1 MATDGGGSSIGF
13 PDVPKL
19 ELDQLIDQLVVNAQ
33 SVRRAQGRLRALLRA
48 IETVT
53 GDLTL
58 ETVLHN
64 IVEAARQLAS
74 AQYCALGVISHD
86 RTLEQF
92 IYVGIDGQT
101 AADIGNLPRGRGLL
115 GALITDAKPIRLRD
129 ISEDQR
135 SSGFPPN
142 HPPMDSFLGVPVSAR
157 GEVFGNIYLT
167 NSANGEFSTED
178 EELVIALAQ
187 AAGTAISNAR
197 LYQEAQLKQRW
208 LEASAEITA
217 AMLATAGE
225 DPLQLIARR
234 ALDLADADAVSVSLL
249 SVDRRNLVVEVA
261 FGGVAEQLVGRRY
274 AADTTLGGQVALS
287 GRPAL
292 VVDSS
297 SGDTAASLFSPV
309 MDAGPVMVL
318 PLSGTGRPRGALS
331 LVRIAGRRPFSPADL
346 EMAAG
351 FAGQASVALELADTR
366 AAEQKLVLLEDRDRI
381 ARDLHDHVI
390 QELFSIGLS
399 LEGAAGQLPEGK
411 VTERVQRAIEN
422 IDRTIRRI
430 RTSIFQLRGNFVN
443 NEGGLRQRILE
454 VVSELATPL
463 GFVPHTAFAGLIDE
477 AFDETFIE
485 DVLACVRESLPKVA
499 QHAHA
504 PSAWVDVVAADDE
517 LTVTVSD
524 NGAGPGDGTRS
535 SGTANL
541 RARAE
546 RRRGSLE
553 IGPGPSGGTLVT
565 WKART
570 G

>member
-1 MATDGGGSSIGF
+1 MVTDGGGSSLEF

-33 SVRRAQGRLRALLRA
+33 SVRRAQGRLRALLHA

-53 GDLTL
+53 RELTL

-64 IVEAARQLAS
+64 IVEAARELAS
-74 AQYCALGVISHD
+74 AQYAALGVISHD

-92 IYVGIDGQT
+92 LYVGIDEQT
-101 AADIGNLPRGRGLL
+101 AARIGHLPRGRGLL
-115 GALITDAKPIRLRD
+115 GALITNSEPIRLPHMA
-129 ISEDQR
+129 EDQR

-142 HPPMDSFLGVPVSAR
+142 HPAMDSFLGVPISAR

-208 LEASAEITA
+208 LEASGEISA
-217 AMLATAGE
+217 AMLATGGE
-225 DPLQLIARR
+225 DPLRIIARR

-261 FGGVAEQLVGRRY
+261 LGAAADELVGRRF
-274 AADTTLGGQVALS
+274 ATDATLGGQVAQS
-287 GRPAL
+287 GTPAL
-292 VVDSS
+292 VADAL
-297 SGDTAASLFSPV
+297 SGDTAALLFASV
-309 MDAGPVMVL
+309 IDAGPVMVL

-331 LVRIAGRRPFSPADL
+331 LVRVAGRRPFSPADL
-346 EMAAG
+346 AMAAG

-411 VTERVQRAIEN
+411 VAQRVQRAIEN

-430 RTSIFQLRGNFVN
+430 RTSIFQLRGNFVD

-454 VVSELATPL
+454 VVSDLATPL
-463 GFVPHTAFAGLIDE
+463 GFVPHTAFAGLVDE
-477 AFDETFIE
+477 AFDGAFAE
-485 DVLACVRESLPKVA
+485 DILACIRESLTNTAK
-499 QHAHA
+499 HAHA
-504 PSAWVDVVAADDE
+504 TSAWIDVVAAGDE
-517 LTVTVSD
+517 VTLTVSD
-524 NGAGPGDGTRS
+524 DGVGPGDASRS
-535 SGTANL
+535 SGIANM

-546 RRRGSLE
+546 RRHGSLE
-553 IGPGPSGGTLVT
+553 IERGPSGGTVVT
-565 WKART
+565 WKARIT
-570 G
+570 

>member
-1 MATDGGGSSIGF
+1 MVTDEGGSSLGF
-13 PDVPKL
+13 PDGPKL

-33 SVRRAQGRLRALLRA
+33 AVRRAQGRLRGLLHA

-53 GDLTL
+53 GELTL
-58 ETVLHN
+58 EAVLHN

-86 RTLEQF
+86 RSLEQF
-92 IYVGIDGQT
+92 VYVGIDEQT
-101 AADIGNLPRGRGLL
+101 AARIGELPRGRGLL
-115 GALITDAKPIRLRD
+115 GALITDAQPIRLRHMA
-129 ISEDQR
+129 EDQR

-167 NSANGEFSTED
+167 NSANGEFTAED
-178 EELVIALAQ
+178 QELVIALAL

-208 LEASAEITA
+208 LEASAEISA

-225 DPLQLIARR
+225 DPLHLIARR

-249 SVDRRNLVVEVA
+249 SSDHHNLVVEVA
-261 FGGVAEQLVGRRY
+261 LGGAADELVGRRF
-274 AADTTLGGQVALS
+274 AADATLGGRVAQS
-287 GRPAL
+287 GKPAL
-292 VVDSS
+292 AADASS
-297 SGDTAASLFSPV
+297 DDPTALLFSSV
-309 MDAGPVMVL
+309 MDAGPMMVL
-318 PLSGTGRPRGALS
+318 PLTVTDRPRGALS
-331 LVRIAGRRPFSPADL
+331 LVRVAGRPPFSPAAL
-346 EMAAG
+346 AMAAG

-411 VTERVQRAIEN
+411 VAQRVQRAIEN

-454 VVSELATPL
+454 VVTDLATPL
-463 GFVPHTAFAGLIDE
+463 GFVPHTAFAGVIDE
-477 AFDETFIE
+477 AFDEAFAE
-485 DVLACVRESLPKVA
+485 DLLACVRESLTNVA
-499 QHAHA
+499 KHAQA
-504 PSAWVDVVAADDE
+504 TSAWVDLVATGDE
-517 LTVTVSD
+517 LTLTVSD
-524 NGAGPGDGTRS
+524 DGIGVGELTRS
-535 SGTANL
+535 SGITNM
-541 RARAE
+541 RQRAE
-546 RRRGSLE
+546 RRHGSLE
-553 IGPGPSGGTLVT
+553 LVPGPSGGTVLT
-565 WKART
+565 WKARIP
-570 G
+570 